1 MTLLRS
7 RLKPLFLQFKM
18 LLGECCRE
26 GGLLCSG
33 LVAEYRFGSG
43 VRVRLEELVFFELC
57 VV

>member
-1 MTLLRS
+1 
-7 RLKPLFLQFKM
+7 M

-33 LVAEYRFGSG
+33 SVAEYGFGSG
-43 VRVRLEELVFFELC
+43 VRVRLEELALFELC

>member
-1 MTLLRS
+1 
-7 RLKPLFLQFKM
+7 M

-33 LVAEYRFGSG
+33 LVAEYGFGSG
-43 VRVRLEELVFFELC
+43 VRVRLEELMFFELC